1 MASDEQLVADEL
13 ARLAAIAAT
22 VGDEYDNDATAAYL
36 QSVILS
42 RLTAAQAATVL
53 REMAADALEHFGD
66 RRRERSSVSGM
77 AASIEGVL
85 MAAWE
90 RTWTGTV
97 YRMHRM
103 AVKAKVAVP
112 GGRDFWNEG
121 HFSYLGR
128 RFLARR
134 HGADA

>member
-22 VGDEYDNDATAAYL
+22 VGDEHDNDATAAYL

-42 RLTAAQAATVL
+42 RLTAAQAAMIL

-77 AASIEGVL
+77 RLHFRGLLEQR
-85 MAAWE
+85 WE
-90 RTWTGTV
+90 RTWTGAM

-112 GGRDFWNEG
+112 GGPDFWNEG